1 MDEKQL
7 LEILNQTNIK
17 NFEEVL
23 EREDV
28 NKDELLLF
36 DNLELNESS
45 FSIKT
50 KDDLV
55 LFLENSIDL
64 NDNFFVD
71 DLEKFPDN
79 DDDFSDNNEIEIDE
93 YENINNE
100 EYQVIGKGN
109 YDWDPEDLV
118 NSDDD

>member
-1 MDEKQL
+1 NKRIQLNTQKLETIAKLCTYYNSNAKKELSYFANNMDEKQL
-7 LEILNQTNIK
+7 LEILNQTNIE
-17 NFEEVL
+17 NFKEVL

-28 NKDELLLF
+28 DEDELLLF

-55 LFLENSIDL
+55 LFLENS
-64 NDNFFVD
+64 
-71 DLEKFPDN
+71 
-79 DDDFSDNNEIEIDE
+79 
-93 YENINNE
+93 
-100 EYQVIGKGN
+100 N